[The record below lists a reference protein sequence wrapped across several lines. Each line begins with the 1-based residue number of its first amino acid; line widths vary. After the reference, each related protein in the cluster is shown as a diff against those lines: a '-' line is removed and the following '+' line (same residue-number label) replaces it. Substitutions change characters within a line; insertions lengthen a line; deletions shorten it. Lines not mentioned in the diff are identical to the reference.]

1 MQIRSNLENPY
12 WIDADENDDEDFM
25 QSEVVKNEEHM
36 WHIEKLFS
44 IKLETSLNMVHDQ
57 LRLKI

>member
-36 WHIEKLFS
+36 WQIEKLFS
-44 IKLETSLNMVHDQ
+44 IKLETSLNMVHD
-57 LRLKI
+57 